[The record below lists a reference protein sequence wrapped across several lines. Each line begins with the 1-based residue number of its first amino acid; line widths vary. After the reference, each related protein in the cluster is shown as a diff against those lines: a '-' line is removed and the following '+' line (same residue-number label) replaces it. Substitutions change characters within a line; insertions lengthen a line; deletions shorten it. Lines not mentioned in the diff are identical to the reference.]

1 MPVPMTVLSPRAT
14 LKAFFMRERII
25 PRNRTLSQMSSAK
38 LRRARRLYIQLI
50 AKTCTQSKDM
60 IVICAQRA
68 QKRGLYSLK
77 SSLRD
82 VAFSI
87 YRRLYRIAK
96 YCGYGGN
103 WYQFQDMYDCSFLS
117 PRKFNQNLKNGKP
130 VFRVVAPWS
139 KQGSKA

>member
-50 AKTCTQSKDM
+50 AKTCAKSKNM
-60 IVICAQRA
+60 IFIFAQRA
-68 QKRGLYSLK
+68 QSRGLYSSK
-77 SSLRD
+77 SGLRD
-82 VAFSI
+82 ICFSI
-87 YRRLYRIAK
+87 LSHLNKIAVSHKFKGDWNTFYDYYNNAGLITTFFRKNRGRRPTL
-96 YCGYGGN
+96 
-103 WYQFQDMYDCSFLS
+103 
-117 PRKFNQNLKNGKP
+117 
-130 VFRVVAPWS
+130 RVVAPWS